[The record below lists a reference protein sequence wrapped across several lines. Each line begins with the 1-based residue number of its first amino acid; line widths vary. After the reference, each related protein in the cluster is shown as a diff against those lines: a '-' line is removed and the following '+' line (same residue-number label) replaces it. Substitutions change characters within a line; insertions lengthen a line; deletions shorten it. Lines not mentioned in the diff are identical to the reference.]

1 LQKKLATGSYG
12 SHNHNTYEELGESAL
27 NRCAAGGTLPDFSV
41 NHMSLANAS
50 FKSLLT
56 CASQLGCVGV
66 EVRNDLSAMLF
77 DGLVARQ
84 AGILAREQ
92 GLRILALAEVCAF
105 DDFSEH
111 KLAVAQSLMATA
123 VASGAEAI
131 SFIPRNDGQGG
142 SAQER
147 LDTIR
152 QSLARY
158 QPLLEEHGLIGLVEP
173 LGFESCSLRFKSDAV
188 CIIEDLQATH
198 CFKLVHDTFHHHL
211 AGGGPLFAE
220 HTGMV
225 HVSGVVDQTL
235 LVGQMLDEHRVL
247 VDQSDLLENIPQLR
261 ELSASG
267 YVGPI
272 SFEAFSPDIHTLPD
286 PEDALRG
293 SINFIES
300 GLVVNAA

>member
-1 LQKKLATGSYG
+1 
-12 SHNHNTYEELGESAL
+12 
-27 NRCAAGGTLPDFSV
+27 
-41 NHMSLANAS
+41 
-50 FKSLLT
+50 
-56 CASQLGCVGV
+56 
-66 EVRNDLSAMLF
+66 
-77 DGLVARQ
+77 
-84 AGILAREQ
+84 
-92 GLRILALAEVCAF
+92 
-105 DDFSEH
+105 
-111 KLAVAQSLMATA
+111 
-123 VASGAEAI
+123 
-131 SFIPRNDGQGG
+131 
-142 SAQER
+142 
-147 LDTIR
+147 
-152 QSLARY
+152 
-158 QPLLEEHGLIGLVEP
+158 
-173 LGFESCSLRFKSDAV
+173 
-188 CIIEDLQATH
+188 
-198 CFKLVHDTFHHHL
+198 L